1 LSFSFFKKIPPTLV
15 VLVVAVVLGQFFHL
29 FDPAYTELKPLI
41 SPVEFTMAYHADF
54 GGMSGTLL
62 PVFIKYV
69 MMFAIVGS
77 LESILTVRK
86 IDILDPYGRKTN
98 LNLDTTAV
106 GAGNVLA
113 GLLGGLPMIS
123 EVARSSSNIKNG
135 GKTRWSNLFQGM
147 FLLIFLVAFSQVVK
161 MIPVAALA
169 AILIFV
175 GFRLVSSFGFK
186 HRYSF
191 EKEQLLI
198 FLVTIIATL
207 STNLLIGIGA
217 GILTKVIVQLFSGV
231 KLSNLFKAKIQV
243 RSDNEI
249 HYVNVPGAA
258 VFTNYPSLKLELEK
272 LPKGKNIQVDFS
284 DSPYVDLTVMENVTR
299 FKNDYESA
307 GGHVVLLGLG
317 NHEALSDHP
326 LAAKKNQR
334 VTVMS

>member
-1 LSFSFFKKIPPTLV
+1 
-15 VLVVAVVLGQFFHL
+15 
-29 FDPAYTELKPLI
+29 
-41 SPVEFTMAYHADF
+41 
-54 GGMSGTLL
+54 
-62 PVFIKYV
+62 
-69 MMFAIVGS
+69 
-77 LESILTVRK
+77 
-86 IDILDPYGRKTN
+86 
-98 LNLDTTAV
+98 
-106 GAGNVLA
+106 
-113 GLLGGLPMIS
+113 
-123 EVARSSSNIKNG
+123 
-135 GKTRWSNLFQGM
+135 M